1 MSKFAKLFDVAE
13 TQVLYI
19 LDEDD
24 DGFPGIRMRTSVEG
38 LTIQM
43 MPTWRGTDE
52 DVNLNKAEAAFQ
64 KLGREDAEA
73 YFAKVSKMVSS
84 MGGE

>member
-1 MSKFAKLFDVAE
+1 MSKFAKLFEVAG
-13 TQVLYI
+13 TQVLYL

-43 MPTWRGTDE
+43 MPTWRGADE
-52 DVNLNKAEAAFQ
+52 DVNWNKAEAAFQ
-64 KLGREDAEA
+64 KLGQADAEW
-73 YFAKVSKMVSS
+73 YFAKASEMVSS
-84 MGGE
+84 MGE